1 MWFPGSTTADV
12 KPLLDLYPSDPAAGS
27 PFDTGDANAFSP
39 QYKRMAA
46 LTGDWFFNAP
56 RRQLL
61 DRFSSIKTVYNFR
74 TFPLVFMGPTTA
86 DCVSVVSARA
96 NFAGVGY
103 VSCTLA
109 SSSGAA
115 LSL

>member
-1 MWFPGSTTADV
+1 MVVMSSTDDDVASYASNVWFPGSTTADV
-12 KPLLDLYPSDPAAGS
+12 KPLLELYPSDPAAGS

-61 DRFSSIKTVYNFR
+61 NRFSTSKTVYNFR
-74 TFPLVFMGPTTA
+74 M
-86 DCVSVVSARA
+86 
-96 NFAGVGY
+96 
-103 VSCTLA
+103 
-109 SSSGAA
+109 SSRLRLYRSD
-115 LSL
+115 SD